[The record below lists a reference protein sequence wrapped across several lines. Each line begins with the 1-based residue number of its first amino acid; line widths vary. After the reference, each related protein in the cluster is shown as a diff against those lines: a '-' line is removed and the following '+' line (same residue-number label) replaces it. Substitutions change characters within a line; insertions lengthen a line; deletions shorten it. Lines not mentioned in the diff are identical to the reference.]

1 MRHQLTPEFPLP
13 RRYIVSPTGVL
24 KEPHVTLAGAVRPVS
39 LGYDSASGHCFVP
52 LSDGTSLGEFDAAG
66 ALVQTHR
73 SGDTGAITAVDA
85 GPRSFVRV
93 F

>member
-1 MRHQLTPEFPLP
+1 
-13 RRYIVSPTGVL
+13 L